1 MNVLLILVP
10 CSLILGMLALVGFL
24 WTLRA
29 DQYDDLEGDAQ
40 RMLLD
45 TDDSQPRSHNSSAQS

>member
-10 CSLILGMLALVGFL
+10 CSLILGTLALVGFL

-40 RMLLD
+40 RMLLE
-45 TDDSQPRSHNSSAQS
+45 TDDTTPAD

>member
-10 CSLILGMLALVGFL
+10 CSLTLGALALIGFL

-40 RMLLD
+40 RMLLE
-45 TDDSQPRSHNSSAQS
+45 TDDDAPRRG